1 VPYQHGGARAVI
13 SAYAV
18 LLLAATVLCSAAAV
32 LVGAAPAWAGGTV
45 VSTSPADGAA
55 LADAPGEVVLT
66 FSATPD
72 PDASHLVVRTEA
84 GTSVLTGSA
93 RRAGR
98 ALRQPVSIT
107 ASGNYTVVFH
117 VEFTDGSDLVA
128 EVRFSVGTGVAPP
141 ALPAADRRADE
152 AAVSQ
157 HDHGV
162 DPLSGILLLADVVV
176 LLAVLILLS
185 RRDRRWTARAAL
197 DAADA
202 PDNPDPATDDT
213 LRGGA
218 HGEAAQP
225 DRLGG

>member
-1 VPYQHGGARAVI
+1 M
-13 SAYAV
+13 V
-18 LLLAATVLCSAAAV
+18 LFSAAAV
-32 LVGAAPAWAGGTV
+32 LIGAAPAWAGGTV

-84 GTSVLTGSA
+84 GTSVLAGSA
-93 RRAGR
+93 RRTGR
-98 ALRQPVSIT
+98 ALRQPVSIA

-117 VEFTDGSDLVA
+117 IEFTDGSDLVGT
-128 EVRFSVGTGVAPP
+128 VRFSVGTGVAPP
-141 ALPAADRRADE
+141 ALPAADRRAGE

-157 HDHGV
+157 HEHGV
-162 DPLSGILLLADVVV
+162 DPLSGILLVADVVV
-176 LLAVLILLS
+176 LLGVVILLS

-197 DAADA
+197 DAADP
-202 PDNPDPATDDT
+202 PDDPEDPSTDDT
-213 LRGGA
+213 RRSGA